1 MKNITRWLTA
11 LLAVVCLLSIVSCK
25 KNEEENGG
33 NDDVFG
39 FAVDGVKAIP
49 GAKASDVLAALA
61 SRSPAVSAKGSCLG
75 GVDGEDVNYVYA
87 GFRIQTFR
95 LQEGDA
101 NEEIRWITFTDDSVK
116 TEEGIAIGAT
126 VEAVK
131 QAYGEPTETTG
142 STLIY
147 RRGKTELR
155 FETRG
160 GAVNGIAYTVAES

>member
-1 MKNITRWLTA
+1 MKNITRWLTV
-11 LLAVVCLLSIVSCK
+11 LLAVLCMVSIVACK
-25 KNEEENGG
+25 DEQTQNGG
-33 NDDVFG
+33 NDDIYG

-49 GAKASDVLAALA
+49 GAKAADVLAALA
-61 SRSPAVSAKGSCLG
+61 SREPSKSAKGSCLG

-95 LQEGDA
+95 LKEGDA
-101 NEEIRWITFTDDSVK
+101 NEEIRWIIFTDDSVK

-126 VEAVK
+126 VEVVK
-131 QAYGEPTETTG
+131 QTYGEPAETTG

-160 GAVNGIAYTVAES
+160 GVVNGISYTVVE

>member
-1 MKNITRWLTA
+1 MKRITRWLTV
-11 LLAVVCLLSIVSCK
+11 LLAVACLMSIIACNK
-25 KNEEENGG
+25 DEEKNGG

-49 GAKASDVLAALA
+49 GAKAADVLAALA
-61 SRSPAVSAKGSCLG
+61 SRSPTVSAKGSCLG

-131 QAYGEPTETTG
+131 QAYGEPTKTTG

-160 GAVNGIAYTVAES
+160 GAVNGISYTVAE